1 MLHLLAQHH
10 DCAQCWAVHHPA
22 LQAQE
27 GSCPAAAL
35 LLDALS
41 LNASL
46 LHQYGLYWS
55 VPAAKA
61 AADSPERQQAAPPP
75 DLLPL
80 RLPRPMRL
88 RSLDTCSRQP
98 ITLLHVGH
106 VCLSQGSSRSGQALQ
121 QQQQAGLGWAGLG
134 WAGLGWAGLGSR
146 SSSDRRGMHLLS
158 LGLYEAALKERL
170 RYMGLRYIFNL
181 TVCS

>member
-27 GSCPAAAL
+27 GRCPGAAL

-88 RSLDTCSRQP
+88 RSLDTCSQP
-98 ITLLHVGH
+98 AHYIA
-106 VCLSQGSSRSGQALQ
+106 SRWPRVSVAGQQPQWASL
-121 QQQQAGLGWAGLG
+121 AATAAGWAGLG
-134 WAGLGWAGLGSR
+134 WAGQQEQQRPPGHAPLE
-146 SSSDRRGMHLLS
+146 
-158 LGLYEAALKERL
+158 LGL
-170 RYMGLRYIFNL
+170 
-181 TVCS
+181 V